1 MLRFELTAESPEWD
15 PQSTRFCEQEDTM
28 LDTRGNSHE
37 EYIQNRNDKIIATV
51 GTNTP
56 TSFDQM
62 ITEDQQLAMALV
74 AAVHMSSGTVSAVK
88 TGK

>member
-1 MLRFELTAESPEWD
+1 MLRLELTAESSEWD
-15 PQSTRFCEQEDTM
+15 PQSMRFREQEDTM
-28 LDTRGNSHE
+28 LDTRGNICE
-37 EYIQNRNDKIIATV
+37 EYIQNRNNKIIATV

-74 AAVHMSSGTVSAVK
+74 AVVHISSGTVSVVK

>member
-1 MLRFELTAESPEWD
+1 MLRLELTAESPEWD
-15 PQSTRFCEQEDTM
+15 PQSMRFREQEDAM
-28 LDTRGNSHE
+28 LDTRGNICE

-56 TSFDQM
+56 TSLDQM

-74 AAVHMSSGTVSAVK
+74 AVVHISSGTVSVVK